1 MQLIQYTNELYLDV
15 DAVRDKLKGRDK
27 YEVLLLVVAVLLVDA
42 VAESRLSSLS
52 FTGTTDHTRIVL
64 SCEPENIIFQNQQK
78 KETKKPKNVKKKI
91 IETSCIKPTPLQ
103 TANDVTANVDP
114 VSYTHLTLPTICSV

>member
-64 SCEPENIIFQNQQK
+64 SCEPENIIFQN
-78 KETKKPKNVKKKI
+78 TKKTKKTSKKK
-91 IETSCIKPTPLQ
+91 L
-103 TANDVTANVDP
+103 
-114 VSYTHLTLPTICSV
+114 